1 MKAASEYL
9 VSMPGGVATSNSVRS
24 NSSWAI
30 SPMLTEKNTNQN
42 ILYLRRGSA
51 SQDNACGQKK
61 EEFTGEYAVIGSDP
75 QYDYAFINAQSP
87 LPGQFATGHKGN
99 NVEPRTLDYCRE
111 GVAIPRGEQGKLPA
125 EGAPP
130 TVPEGNVEYMNQRF
144 QPRQMLSTEPG
155 LVPVMG
161 GYHMENTRTKNCI
174 SQQFESDDYSY
185 NTICDKR

>member
-24 NSSWAI
+24 NSSWVI

-51 SQDNACGQKK
+51 SQDNASGEKK

-87 LPGQFATGHKGN
+87 LPGQFATGNKGN
-99 NVEPRTLDYCRE
+99 NV
-111 GVAIPRGEQGKLPA
+111 EQGKLPA
-125 EGAPP
+125 EWAPP
-130 TVPEGNVEYMNQRF
+130 TVAEGNVEYMNQRF

-174 SQQFESDDYSY
+174 SQQFESDDYAY

>member
-1 MKAASEYL
+1 MITQ
-9 VSMPGGVATSNSVRS
+9 GRVALSNSVRS

-51 SQDNACGQKK
+51 SQDNACG
-61 EEFTGEYAVIGSDP
+61 EEFTGAEYAVIGSDP

-87 LPGQFATGHKGN
+87 LPGQLATGNKGN
-99 NVEPRTLDYCRE
+99 NVEPRTLDCCRE
-111 GVAIPRGEQGKLPA
+111 RVAIPRGEQGKLPA

-130 TVPEGNVEYMNQRF
+130 TVAEGNVEYMNQRF

-155 LVPVMG
+155 LGPVMSG
-161 GYHMENTRTKNCI
+161 NHMENTRTKNCI
-174 SQQFESDDYSY
+174 SQQFESDDYAY
-185 NTICDKR
+185 NKLCDKR